1 MYKTKVLEK
10 NQNITKQYAVSYAII
25 TFHKM
30 YPKSNV
36 IRFAC
41 KMISVMRNIKP
52 RKSVKLADEI
62 LNKKEEKKNE

>member
-1 MYKTKVLEK
+1 MQKTIIPEQ

-25 TFHKM
+25 TFNKM

-36 IRFAC
+36 IHFAY
-41 KMISVMRNIKP
+41 KMINMMRNIKP
-52 RKSVKLADEI
+52 RKAVKIADEI